1 MMVSY
6 AAEFIVNKVEIK
18 ERKNKK
24 REDNKNHIF
33 KKLIPLPLFV
43 FVKKWWENF

>member
-24 REDNKNHIF
+24 ERTIKIIFSKN
-33 KKLIPLPLFV
+33 
-43 FVKKWWENF
+43 